1 MTVEASCVVLSK
13 PSKHPRLLL
22 PQREG
27 SIWRVAH
34 QGPNLHDVEIDEHV
48 LLRVRTL
55 VAPSAEH
62 TMWIEGILREGA
74 PAGAQLQRVSEE
86 SLCSATGLPLIFA
99 HARILTADGQLFE
112 ERAGAFYAVLH
123 NRAEVVAHLRGG
135 ATWSSYSAQLKSYM
149 LSAQIEWPDFTDD
162 LLVTQLGIPL

>member
-1 MTVEASCVVLSK
+1 MSRSMNTCSCACARWSPLG
-13 PSKHPRLLL
+13 R
-22 PQREG
+22 
-27 SIWRVAH
+27 A
-34 QGPNLHDVEIDEHV
+34 HDVDRGH
-48 LLRVRTL
+48 
-55 VAPSAEH
+55 
-62 TMWIEGILREGA
+62 
-74 PAGAQLQRVSEE
+74 PARRGSGGAQLQRVSEE

-135 ATWSSYSAQLKSYM
+135 ATWSSYNAQLKPYM

-162 LLVTQLGIPL
+162 LL